1 MSCNVHTRFQDD
13 QKSIA
18 VTRLDVSLQSSFDKF
33 KDKSLDASSVGKFNC
48 VYLEQILNLL
58 YLSDFSDSVNRQP
71 QSGFK
76 VQPDDLE
83 VIVTEREP
91 ETILQRYQRL
101 KQEVGVCGV
110 WDVRCVWCVCDMW
123 GVCNE
128 HTAPQVA
135 DLASDV
141 GRIEEGSKDAEKL
154 LQVSPPDLLQDVSQ
168 CIKI

>member
-1 MSCNVHTRFQDD
+1 M
-13 QKSIA
+13 
-18 VTRLDVSLQSSFDKF
+18 
-33 KDKSLDASSVGKFNC
+33 
-48 VYLEQILNLL
+48 YLEQNIKPLH
-58 YLSDFSDSVNRQP
+58 SVDFSDSVSRQP

-101 KQEVGVCGV
+101 KQEVGV
-110 WDVRCVWCVCDMW
+110 WSVRC
-123 GVCNE
+123 VCNE
-128 HTAPQVA
+128 HTPPQVA

-154 LQVSPPDLLQDVSQ
+154 LQVSPPDLLQDVS
-168 CIKI
+168 